1 MTIGIIELKNVVE
14 FLQLLVDQY
23 ESRDVLS
30 CTNIKGIPGSM
41 NALFHGPHQQSNKK
55 NWGKAGDLRKPPLE
69 KDLVEGH
76 HAAAGRKTP
85 LHLLCYPGADGGR
98 AANSLPLGIRMKT
111 HCR

>member
-41 NALFHGPHQQSNKK
+41 NALFHGLTNSPT
-55 NWGKAGDLRKPPLE
+55 
-69 KDLVEGH
+69 
-76 HAAAGRKTP
+76 RKT
-85 LHLLCYPGADGGR
+85 GAK
-98 AANSLPLGIRMKT
+98 LET
-111 HCR
+111 